1 MVGPSP
7 RSSAGGSDGVGPGR
21 VRSKRASLRP
31 VTTVLYSARVV
42 CPMTGPP
49 FDDGG
54 VLVSGDTI
62 VAVGEATALRRQA
75 DREQHV
81 DGVLLPGLVNA
92 HTHLELADAAW
103 LAQPGPY
110 HRWQDA
116 VDGLLSTWTP
126 RQWQHSARR
135 GVLHALR
142 WGTTCVGDV
151 VHNGAGVPAACR
163 AGLAGD
169 SWVQITDVDIR
180 EQDDVLAA
188 LRHTLSLPAPGRRLG
203 IAVASTARVGTGTLQ
218 ALAALATE
226 LRVPLHVH
234 AAVDQAEV
242 RAVWHGDGPL
252 ADRAAAIGAQVE
264 WVGAGTG
271 FGPVRYL
278 AECGG
283 AAAGNSIAHGVWI
296 DDREARRLAA
306 ASMALVCCPR
316 SEERLRAGAVPL
328 ERYAGAGVALALGT
342 ESLAAVP
349 DMDPTAEAA
358 AWVALAR
365 AQGIALWPGPGGP
378 VELEEQA
385 IRLLTCD
392 GAAAL
397 GWAVSSGVLAP
408 GRRADMVGID
418 VATTAASAYRDLV
431 TRGTGRQVLTVVAGV
446 RRSWRPGGDAP
457 WPPLEDPDT
466 TEVIDGAPR

>member
-1 MVGPSP
+1 
-7 RSSAGGSDGVGPGR
+7 
-21 VRSKRASLRP
+21 
-31 VTTVLYSARVV
+31 
-42 CPMTGPP
+42 MTGPP

-62 VAVGEATALRRQA
+62 VAVGEATALRRSA
-75 DREQHV
+75 DRELHV

-92 HTHLELADAAW
+92 HTHLELADAGW
-103 LAQPGPY
+103 LAQPGP
-110 HRWQDA
+110 HHLWQDA
-116 VDGLLSTWTP
+116 ADGLASTWTP
-126 RQWQHSARR
+126 QHWQHSARR

-151 VHNGAGVPAACR
+151 VHSGAGVPAACR

-169 SWVQITDVDIR
+169 SWVQITDVDVR

-188 LRHTLSLPAPGRRLG
+188 LRHTLGLPAPGRRLG
-203 IAVASTARVGTGTLQ
+203 IAISSTARIGTGTLQ
-218 ALAALATE
+218 ALARLATE
-226 LRVPLHVH
+226 LQVPLHIH

-252 ADRAAAIGAQVE
+252 AERATSIGAQFE

-278 AECGG
+278 GECG
-283 AAAGNSIAHGVWI
+283 ALRAGTSIVHGVWI

-306 ASMALVCCPR
+306 DRVPLVSCPR

-328 ERYAGAGVALALGT
+328 ERYAGAGVRMALGT
-342 ESLAAVP
+342 ESLAAVS
-349 DMDPTAEAA
+349 DMDPLAEAA

-378 VELEEQA
+378 VEVDEEA
-385 IRLLTCD
+385 VRLVTCD

-397 GWAVSSGVLAP
+397 GWSAHSGMLTP
-408 GRRADMVGID
+408 GRRADLVGVD

-431 TRGTGRQVLTVVAGV
+431 TRGVGRQVLTVLAGV
-446 RRSWRPGGDAP
+446 RRSWRSGGDAP
-457 WPPLEDPDT
+457 WPPLEDPEHD
-466 TEVIDGAPR
+466 EVVDGASH